1 VVPGRRI
8 EKGNV
13 VAFGE
18 RGGPRASGVVAFG
31 KRGGPGIEIPG

>member
-18 RGGPRASGVVAFG
+18 RGGP
-31 KRGGPGIEIPG
+31 GIEIPG